1 MNKSMFKRRPS
12 KFGGGISLLFR
23 GNDPSVVNGFIR
35 NQLVFNKIHSDNS
48 SATEFLFESARSAI
62 YNALVSQ
69 GIGKG
74 DEVIVSSFTCEA
86 VTYAVARAGATVVY
100 VDVNDDLTMLDDD
113 VLASVTKK
121 TKAVMM
127 QNTFGRLGL
136 QLSTVESLRSQG
148 LFIIEDCA
156 LAIGSKLN
164 NDPLG
169 SFGDVSLWSLEVSKT
184 VTTGWGGVL
193 TANNEQSRNALA
205 GRQKILGRISLLSD
219 FRRLFQLWFS
229 TLMMRVK
236 LPGAIFIWYFMY
248 GSRIF
253 RRSNSFGGQH
263 PTQHELMG
271 KYSRDL
277 YFYIKP
283 SLDNIFTLTNQNYNQ
298 LILESDKLGLN
309 CPVVPREGEFVV
321 APRFSLI
328 VPAGR
333 IHDIDD
339 YADRL
344 GVEVGRWFTDCPPKW
359 GLSKAK
365 VFSCNNADAISNKII
380 NLSCHWTL
388 SKLELEQVKSLM
400 KYISL
405 LDDSVK

>member
-1 MNKSMFKRRPS
+1 MNKSMFKPCPS

-23 GNDPSVVNGFIR
+23 GNDPKVVNGFIR
-35 NQLVFNKIHSDNS
+35 DQLTFNKTHSENS
-48 SATEFLFESARSAI
+48 STAEFLFESARSAI

-100 VDVNDDLTMLDDD
+100 VDINDDLTMLDDD
-113 VLASVTKK
+113 VLAAVTKK

-136 QLSTVESLRSQG
+136 QLSTLESLHSLG

-164 NDPLG
+164 DDLLG
-169 SFGDVSLWSLEVSKT
+169 SFGDISLWSLEVSKT
-184 VTTGWGGVL
+184 VTAGWGGVL
-193 TANNEQSRNALA
+193 TANNKKSRNALIE
-205 GRQKILGRISLLSD
+205 RQKILGRISRLSD
-219 FRRLFQLWFS
+219 VRRLFQLWFS

-236 LPGAIFIWYFMY
+236 LPGAIFIWFFMY

-253 RRSNSFGGQH
+253 RRSNNFGGQH
-263 PTQHELMG
+263 PTQYELMG
-271 KYSRDL
+271 KFSRDL

-283 SLDNIFTLTNQNYNQ
+283 SLDNIFRLTNQNYNQ
-298 LILESDKLGLN
+298 LILEADKLRLN
-309 CPVVPREGEFVV
+309 CPVFPRRGEFVV

-333 IHDIDD
+333 MQNIND

-344 GVEVGRWFTDCPPKW
+344 GVEVGRWFTDCPPKL

-365 VFSCNNADAISNKII
+365 IFSSYNADAISKKII
-380 NLSCHWTL
+380 NLPCHWTL
-388 SKLELEQVKSLM
+388 SERELEQVKLLM
-400 KYISL
+400 KYISS
-405 LDDSVK
+405 LDDSIK

>member
-1 MNKSMFKRRPS
+1 MVKWMFKPRPS

-23 GNDPSVVNGFIR
+23 GSDPKMVNGFIR
-35 NQLVFNKIHSDNS
+35 NQLTFNKTHSENS
-48 SATEFLFESARSAI
+48 RVTEFLFESARSAI
-62 YNALVSQ
+62 YNVLVSQ

-86 VTYAVARAGATVVY
+86 VTYAVTRAGANVVY
-100 VDVNDDLTMLDDD
+100 VDINDDLTMLDED
-113 VLASVTKK
+113 VLAAVTKK

-136 QLSTVESLRSQG
+136 QLSTIESLRSYG

-164 NDPLG
+164 NDLLG
-169 SFGDVSLWSLEVSKT
+169 SFGDVSFWSLEVSKT

-193 TANNEQSRNALA
+193 TTNNKQSRKALIE
-205 GRQKILGRISLLSD
+205 RQKILGRISILSD
-219 FRRLFQLWFS
+219 LRRLFQLWFS
-229 TLMMRVK
+229 TLMMKVK

-263 PTQHELMG
+263 PTQYELMG
-271 KYSRDL
+271 KFSCDL

-283 SLDNIFTLTNQNYNQ
+283 SLDNIFRLTNQNYNE
-298 LILESDKLGLN
+298 LNMEADKLRLN
-309 CPVVPREGEFVV
+309 CPVSPRKGEFVV

-328 VPAGR
+328 VPAAR
-333 IHDIDD
+333 IQDIDN

-344 GVEVGRWFTDCPPKW
+344 GVEVGRWFTDCPPKL

-365 VFSCNNADAISNKII
+365 IYSSNNANAISKNII
-380 NLSCHWTL
+380 NLPCHWTL
-388 SKLELEQVKSLM
+388 SKLELDQVKLLM
-400 KYISL
+400 KYISFF
-405 LDDSVK
+405 DDSVK